1 MPERPDA
8 GILLRQELIHS
19 GASSGFKAQRGSQHA
34 DHAVYNR
41 CDDGNLDSPAPRQL
55 WKSGIVMRADRRL
68 GFLASYVAVFHLPI
82 VYRVFPF
89 PPPRWRAKQLTSTA
103 NNGTSRGAASFLVCA
118 AVFAACFLGA
128 AARGDNPPADAIG
141 VIEGEAIS
149 VDGPM
154 TVEVVHGQV
163 KTVLRSGS
171 DVHVKAG
178 QARIDLVEGGQIMIC
193 GPAHF
198 SMLKAGGAITL
209 ALDSGTIHAVVGN
222 EVSLNIY
229 TPQIQAHPISI
240 GTGAEDVLVGLDNT
254 GAMCIRANK
263 GAVRVEQQLTGQSV
277 LVPQSGDVSL
287 TNGQIESLRASTG
300 HCVCTM
306 QAVIKP
312 MTPGTEISQ
321 LATTEELKKRAAD
334 PKPPAPPEKPEQT
347 AQPDEPIYQVFMPPL
362 RYDAK
367 TKVQGD
373 FDPNLIILVRRVRVR
388 PTLIFQGR
396 VEGDPVVVQAASSA
410 NAAKSH
416 ATPQAPPETSTW
428 TRVKTY
434 FRKLWSPST

>member
-1 MPERPDA
+1 
-8 GILLRQELIHS
+8 LS
-19 GASSGFKAQRGSQHA
+19 
-34 DHAVYNR
+34 
-41 CDDGNLDSPAPRQL
+41 
-55 WKSGIVMRADRRL
+55 
-68 GFLASYVAVFHLPI
+68 
-82 VYRVFPF
+82 
-89 PPPRWRAKQLTSTA
+89 STA
-103 NNGTSRGAASFLVCA
+103 HNGMSRGIASFLACA
-118 AVFAACFLGA
+118 AVFAASFAGDM
-128 AARGDNPPADAIG
+128 ARADNPPGDAIG

-154 TVEVVHGQV
+154 TVEVVRGQV

-209 ALDSGTIHAVVGN
+209 ALDSGTIHAVIGN

-240 GTGAEDVLVGLDNT
+240 GNGAEDLLVGLDSA

-287 TNGQIESLRASTG
+287 SNGQIESLRSAAG
-300 HCVCTM
+300 HCVCVM
-306 QAVIKP
+306 QTVMKP

-321 LATTEELKKRAAD
+321 LATTDEIKKRAVE
-334 PKPPAPPEKPEQT
+334 PKGPATPENT
-347 AQPDEPIYQVFMPPL
+347 AQAGQPEEPFYQVFMPPL

-367 TKVQGD
+367 AKVQAE

-396 VEGDPVVVQAASSA
+396 VEGDPVVAQAAS
-410 NAAKSH
+410 
-416 ATPQAPPETSTW
+416 PAPPANSLSQPQKTVEDSTW
-428 TRVKTY
+428 SRVKTY

>member
-1 MPERPDA
+1 M
-8 GILLRQELIHS
+8 
-19 GASSGFKAQRGSQHA
+19 
-34 DHAVYNR
+34 
-41 CDDGNLDSPAPRQL
+41 
-55 WKSGIVMRADRRL
+55 
-68 GFLASYVAVFHLPI
+68 
-82 VYRVFPF
+82 
-89 PPPRWRAKQLTSTA
+89 TSTA
-103 NNGTSRGAASFLVCA
+103 NHGRSSGIASFLVWA
-118 AVFAACFLGA
+118 AVFAASFVGA
-128 AARGDNPPADAIG
+128 VARADNPPGDAIG

-198 SMLKAGGAITL
+198 SMLKAGGAITM
-209 ALDSGTIHAVVGN
+209 ALESGTIHAVVGN

-229 TPQIQAHPISI
+229 TPQIQAHPVSI
-240 GTGAEDVLVGLDNT
+240 GNGAEDVLVGLDSA

-287 TNGQIESLRASTG
+287 TNGQIESLRAAPG
-300 HCVCTM
+300 HCVCAM
-306 QAVIKP
+306 QAVMKP
-312 MTPGTEISQ
+312 MTPGIEISQ
-321 LATTEELKKRAAD
+321 LATPDEIKKRAAE
-334 PKPPAPPEKPEQT
+334 PKAPATQENAEQV
-347 AQPDEPIYQVFMPPL
+347 AQPEEPVYQVFMPPL

-367 TKVQGD
+367 TKVQTE

-396 VEGDPVVVQAASSA
+396 VEGDPVVAQAARPASPGNSLS
-410 NAAKSH
+410 K
-416 ATPQAPPETSTW
+416 PQKPEEVSTW
-428 TRVKTY
+428 SRVKTY

>member
-1 MPERPDA
+1 M
-8 GILLRQELIHS
+8 L
-19 GASSGFKAQRGSQHA
+19 
-34 DHAVYNR
+34 V
-41 CDDGNLDSPAPRQL
+41 
-55 WKSGIVMRADRRL
+55 
-68 GFLASYVAVFHLPI
+68 LAI
-82 VYRVFPF
+82 
-89 PPPRWRAKQLTSTA
+89 
-103 NNGTSRGAASFLVCA
+103 
-118 AVFAACFLGA
+118 VFAA
-128 AARGDNPPADAIG
+128 PAVCADKPSGDAIG

-154 TVEVVHGQV
+154 TVEVVRGQV

-198 SMLKAGGAITL
+198 SVLKTGGAITL
-209 ALDSGTIHAVVGN
+209 ALDTGTIHAVVGA

-240 GTGAEDVLVGLDNT
+240 GNGAEDLLVGLDSA

-287 TNGQIESLRASTG
+287 TNGQIESLRSAAG
-300 HCVCTM
+300 RCVCTM
-306 QAVIKP
+306 QSVIKP
-312 MTPGTEISQ
+312 MIPQVEVSQ
-321 LATTEELKKRAAD
+321 LATTEEIKKKAAE
-334 PKPPAPPEKPEQT
+334 PKASATPENEPQTSQPE
-347 AQPDEPIYQVFMPPL
+347 EPVYQVFMPPL

-367 TKVQGD
+367 SKVQSE

-396 VEGDPVVVQAASSA
+396 VDGDPIVARAAA
-410 NAAKSH
+410 
-416 ATPQAPPETSTW
+416 PAPPLNSVPKLQKPAETSTW

>member
-1 MPERPDA
+1 
-8 GILLRQELIHS
+8 
-19 GASSGFKAQRGSQHA
+19 
-34 DHAVYNR
+34 
-41 CDDGNLDSPAPRQL
+41 
-55 WKSGIVMRADRRL
+55 
-68 GFLASYVAVFHLPI
+68 
-82 VYRVFPF
+82 
-89 PPPRWRAKQLTSTA
+89 LTSAA
-103 NNGTSRGAASFLVCA
+103 NNGTSRGIASFLVCSA
-118 AVFAACFLGA
+118 MFAVSFAGA
-128 AARGDNPPADAIG
+128 APRADNPPADAIG

-149 VDGPM
+149 VEGPM
-154 TVEVVHGQV
+154 TVEMVRGQV

-209 ALDSGTIHAVVGN
+209 ALDSGTIHAVIGS

-240 GTGAEDVLVGLDNT
+240 GNGAEDVLVGLDSA

-263 GAVRVEQQLTGQSV
+263 GAVRLEQQLTGQTV
-277 LVPQSGDVSL
+277 LVPQTGDVSL
-287 TNGQIESLRASTG
+287 SNGQIESLRAAAG
-300 HCVCTM
+300 HCVCTVQTVM
-306 QAVIKP
+306 KP

-321 LATTEELKKRAAD
+321 LAAKDDIRKKAAEAKSPTPQENAVQPAQSEE
-334 PKPPAPPEKPEQT
+334 PV
-347 AQPDEPIYQVFMPPL
+347 YQVFMPPL
-362 RYDAK
+362 QYDAK
-367 TKVQGD
+367 AKVQPD

-396 VEGDPVVVQAASSA
+396 VEGDPVAARAGSPVPAS
-410 NAAKSH
+410 KSH
-416 ATPQAPPETSTW
+416 ATPQAPPEISTW

>member
-1 MPERPDA
+1 VTRA
-8 GILLRQELIHS
+8 ANNRI
-19 GASSGFKAQRGSQHA
+19 SSG
-34 DHAVYNR
+34 
-41 CDDGNLDSPAPRQL
+41 
-55 WKSGIVMRADRRL
+55 I
-68 GFLASYVAVFHLPI
+68 
-82 VYRVFPF
+82 
-89 PPPRWRAKQLTSTA
+89 
-103 NNGTSRGAASFLVCA
+103 ASFLACA
-118 AVFAACFLGA
+118 ALFGASFAGL
-128 AARGDNPPADAIG
+128 AARADNPPADAIG

-154 TVEVVHGQV
+154 SVEVVRGQV
-163 KTVLRSGS
+163 KTMLRSGS

-178 QARIDLVEGGQIMIC
+178 QARIELVEGGQIMIC

-209 ALDSGTIHAVVGN
+209 ALDSGTIHAAIGS

-240 GTGAEDVLVGLDNT
+240 GDGAEDILVGLDSA

-263 GAVRVEQQLTGQSV
+263 GAVRIEQQLTGQSV

-287 TNGQIESLRASTG
+287 SNGQIESLRTASG
-300 HCVCTM
+300 HCVCAM
-306 QAVIKP
+306 QTVMKP
-312 MTPGTEISQ
+312 MTTGSEISQ
-321 LATTEELKKRAAD
+321 LASKDELKKKAAES
-334 PKPPAPPEKPEQT
+334 KSPAPQEDA
-347 AQPDEPIYQVFMPPL
+347 AQSPQSDEPVYQVFMPPL
-362 RYDAK
+362 HYDAK
-367 TKVQGD
+367 TKGQSD

-396 VEGDPVVVQAASSA
+396 VEGDPIVAEGGAPA
-410 NAAKSH
+410 PAAKSLP
-416 ATPQAPPETSTW
+416 TPQKPEEDSTW